1 MSALDRVI
9 TCCPQCAGKNTHIL
23 VVTDMPKRMK
33 KYHMEC
39 VVCGYCA
46 PQAFTWRGAIKK
58 WSREWQRRFLK

>member
-9 TCCPQCAGKNTHIL
+9 TCCPQCAGIGTGIL
-23 VVTDMPKRMK
+23 WVTGLPKRLD
-33 KYHMEC
+33 KYYVEC
-39 VVCGYCA
+39 GACGYCA